1 MLFTCS
7 VLNSL
12 KKNISTLSTFAM
24 AHSMSQVTASYYHKG
39 KKMAGLIL
47 DGKFRIDLDLEY

>member
-1 MLFTCS
+1 
-7 VLNSL
+7 
-12 KKNISTLSTFAM
+12 M
-24 AHSMSQVTASYYHKG
+24 AYSMSQVTASYYHKD